1 MNLALWIAQLTFYN
15 YGVVTM
21 TLEELLQEV
30 KDQGLLLNNLFQL
43 DDGRWQCNLR
53 QDKGD
58 HWLCC
63 AYAIASTPQL
73 ALLEALAKPRDI
85 AAYEV
90 IFFAHQK
97 PKPLTLKDIGLKR

>member
-1 MNLALWIAQLTFYN
+1 
-15 YGVVTM
+15 M

-63 AYAIASTPQL
+63 AFSIASTPQL

-85 AAYEV
+85 ACTVDSAT
-90 IFFAHQK
+90 INDPRLKQ
-97 PKPLTLKDIGLKR
+97 LTLKDIGLKR